1 MKRLTAVLLFII
13 IIAAIIS
20 FIFIAQTKKSKPKE
34 KNMPENLLKGKK
46 AVMLVAFRDFRDPEY
61 FIPKTILEKAGFETK
76 TASNKSGIALG
87 AEGGE
92 AKINLLLKEVVV
104 DDFDAIIFVGGP
116 GCLEHLD
123 NEESYRIAKEAMS
136 KNKILASIC
145 ISPIILAKAGVL
157 KGKRATVWS
166 SSLYKKPILDLK
178 NNGAIYEK
186 GPVVIDGN
194 IITANGPK
202 AAEEFGKTII
212 NLVKKK

>member
-1 MKRLTAVLLFII
+1 
-13 IIAAIIS
+13 
-20 FIFIAQTKKSKPKE
+20 
-34 KNMPENLLKGKK
+34 MPESLQKGKK
-46 AVMLVAFRDFRDPEY
+46 AVILVAFRDFRDPEY

-76 TASNKSGIALG
+76 TASDKSGIALG

-92 AKINLLLKEVVV
+92 AEIDLLLKEVVV
-104 DDFDAIIFVGGP
+104 DDFDAVVFVGGP
-116 GCLEHLD
+116 GCLEHLN
-123 NEESYRIAKEAMS
+123 NEESYRIAKESVS

-166 SSLYKKPILDLK
+166 SPLYKKPILDLK

-202 AAEEFGKTII
+202 AAEEFGKTIVS
-212 NLVKKK
+212 LVKEKNGKLQ